1 MDWADRGKRQILTL
15 MSGHK
20 KAGRFPIR
28 MHEGPAK
35 NLLQRRTGKR
45 PARYKDTLVP
55 CWYFY
60 LWSKKAYFKLGRFS
74 CIFAEIRLE

>member
-35 NLLQRRTGKR
+35 NLLPRRTEKR
-45 PARYKDTLVP
+45 PARHEDTMVLAGISYLVA
-55 CWYFY
+55 
-60 LWSKKAYFKLGRFS
+60 KKLISNLAGSHAF
-74 CIFAEIRLE
+74 FAEIRLE

>member
-1 MDWADRGKRQILTL
+1 MDWADRGKSQIFTL

-35 NLLQRRTGKR
+35 NLLPRRTEKR
-45 PARYKDTLVP
+45 PARHEDTMVLAGISYLVA
-55 CWYFY
+55 
-60 LWSKKAYFKLGRFS
+60 KKAYFKLGRFS
-74 CIFAEIRLE
+74 CIFAEIQMK